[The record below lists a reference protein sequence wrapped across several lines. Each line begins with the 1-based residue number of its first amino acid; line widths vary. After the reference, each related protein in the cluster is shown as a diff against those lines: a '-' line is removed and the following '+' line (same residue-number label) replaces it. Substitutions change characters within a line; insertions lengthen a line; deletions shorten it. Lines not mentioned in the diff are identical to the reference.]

1 LENKITSWF
10 KLHNKWRLP
19 KEQDVIYKKEV
30 DEDKDQ
36 KLTFTV
42 LRK

>member
-1 LENKITSWF
+1 MENKITSWF
-10 KLHNKWRLP
+10 KLHNNWRLP